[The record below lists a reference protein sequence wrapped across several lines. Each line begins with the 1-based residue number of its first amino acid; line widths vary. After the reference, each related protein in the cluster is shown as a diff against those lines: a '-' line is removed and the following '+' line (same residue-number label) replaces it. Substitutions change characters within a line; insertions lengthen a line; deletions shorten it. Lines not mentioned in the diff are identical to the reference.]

1 MNFEEIKRN
10 YSVYDVAVHKLGL
23 ELTQTS
29 SGEYRGVSPSP
40 GPHNTND
47 ALSISG
53 DMWHDFSTGEGG
65 SVLDLVAYVKFG
77 ATDTHSILE
86 AAKFLSGNSY
96 DSAYWVKRTAQ
107 RDNFCVNVAKWHEA
121 LLKDSQTLD
130 YLHGR
135 GITDET
141 IEKLGLGLVNEY
153 IHIGNELVQEWRLS
167 CPYLDAGGKPI
178 YMASRSLPW
187 AAHEGSPKYHKLKQ
201 NEFLKNSLFG
211 LNTIPLKDSE
221 CDILFVGEGMFDGI
235 SLIQA
240 GYPVLFT
247 IGGAAG
253 KNNDAILLQQ
263 ARRFRRIITAFDI
276 DINLSGQRFTVSYG
290 KKFLREKLN
299 FSCVTGYGEGH
310 KDVSDFYAA
319 GGNVQELIDSAMN
332 GYEFMS
338 RFTFWENTPRSLE
351 GYHPFYSLS
360 ANEKTVMLGEVKKFV
375 HELKRFLPEI
385 QQPSF
390 FGGDMQH
397 VIDALRKYYPPEI
410 IAKFNEPLTA
420 REVLFSMRDEFL
432 DGRHVFFNGSIK
444 GGSYYEYQPAGY
456 WAQMT
461 DADMQGEISAH
472 FRHDIEN
479 KTVAQLTTQVRLVNN
494 RNVMPKFNRKR
505 LWLFQNGVFDFDTG
519 ELREPKPDD
528 YLSWQ
533 VGYSYDAEAE
543 CPTFDKFMA
552 ECAENEPSRIALL
565 TDLLGYIPYENN
577 RLEKIFVLIGEGQN
591 GKSTFCKVLE
601 YLVASVN
608 ERANSQSVTNIQPN
622 TFDKGTELIQLEN
635 SVLNITADID
645 YDLRGCESALKS
657 LASGDTISGNYKFHD
672 TRSFTPRCKLIMT
685 SNRMVRVSDD
695 SYGLRRKLMFIRFAH
710 DFTGNEDTHLTEK
723 LKAELPGI
731 FNKMCRAY
739 KALLE
744 REKELGN
751 RAIRPCIDQE
761 EFMSEFT
768 QTVSPVA
775 AFWAERKEEYIGR
788 EVKKATIFDDFKE
801 YCERNGRFAGAENSF
816 YRSLLRVACDD
827 GITIENNIKHKE
839 GEKQVYYIRFNPPAV
854 VEPITHE
861 TTAQT
866 TMNESETAPNNPPAD
881 GEAITPELAEAQAQP
896 ATIEPE
902 ITAPNTGSGIKWE
915 FDASKYNPDEPTLEQ
930 CIDDGLLELEE

>member
-96 DSAYWVKRTAQ
+96 NSAYWVKRTAQ

-240 GYPVLFT
+240 GYPALFT

-253 KNNDAILLQQ
+253 KDNDAILLQQ

-276 DINLSGQRFTVSYG
+276 DKNLSGQRFTVSYG

-299 FSCVTGYGEGH
+299 FSCVTDYGEGN

-319 GGNVQELIDSAMN
+319 GGNVQELIDSSMN

-338 RFTFWENTPRSLE
+338 RFTFWENTPRTLE

-360 ANEKTVMLGEVKKFV
+360 ANEKGVMLGEVKKFV
-375 HELKRFLPEI
+375 HVLKRFLPEI

-397 VIDALRKYYPPEI
+397 VLDALAEYYPPEA
-410 IAKFNEPLTA
+410 IAKFNEPPTQQ
-420 REVLFSMRDEFL
+420 EVLCSMRDEFL
-432 DGRHVFFNGSIK
+432 DGRHVLFNGSIK
-444 GGSYYEYQPAGY
+444 GGSYFEYQPAGY

-461 DADMQGEISAH
+461 DADMQSEISAH
-472 FRHDIEN
+472 FKHDRDNRTIS
-479 KTVAQLTTQVRLVNN
+479 QLSMMTRLMTTQP
-494 RNVMPKFNRKR
+494 VMPKFNRKR

-552 ECAENEPSRIALL
+552 ECADNEPSRIALL
-565 TDLLGYIPYENN
+565 TDLLGYLPYENN
-577 RLEKIFVLIGEGQN
+577 RLDTLFILIGEGNN
-591 GKSTFCKVLE
+591 GKSTFLHVLE
-601 YLVASVN
+601 SLIRSTN
-608 ERANSQSVTNIQPN
+608 ERANAQSVTNIQPS
-622 TFDKGTELIQLEN
+622 TFDKPTELIQLEG
-635 SVLNITADID
+635 SIANIAYDINP
-645 YDLRGCESALKS
+645 DLRDCESALKS
-657 LASGDTISGNYKFHD
+657 ISSGDVISGNLKFHD
-672 TRSFTPRCKLIMT
+672 TRSFTPRCKMIFA
-685 SNRMVRVSDD
+685 SNRMIRVKDD
-695 SYGLRRKLMFIRFAH
+695 SLGMRRRLKFCKFAN
-710 DFTGNEDTHLTEK
+710 DFTGREDTQLGEK

-731 FNKMCRAY
+731 FNKMFKAY

-744 REKELGN
+744 REKKFGN
-751 RAIRPCIDQE
+751 RAIRPCIDQS
-761 EFMSEFT
+761 EFISEFT
-768 QTVSPVA
+768 QTVSAVA
-775 AFWAERKEEYIGR
+775 AFWAEHKEEFIGR
-788 EVKKATIFDDFKE
+788 EIAKDKLFDDFKE
-801 YCERNGRFAGAENSF
+801 FCERDGRYAGHKFQFHKDLKKAAEN
-816 YRSLLRVACDD
+816 D
-827 GITIENNIKHKE
+827 GITITSPRHKE
-839 GEKQVYYIRFNPPAV
+839 GKKQPAYSVFNPPADDGAKAPEIHQTTDTTTTTAPN
-854 VEPITHE
+854 EPEAVQTE

-866 TMNESETAPNNPPAD
+866 TYSSKRKYDPKAYHPDKDNEQLFEEMLNAD
-881 GEAITPELAEAQAQP
+881 
-896 ATIEPE
+896 
-902 ITAPNTGSGIKWE
+902 S
-915 FDASKYNPDEPTLEQ
+915 
-930 CIDDGLLELEE
+930 LELDE

>member
-1 MNFEEIKRN
+1 MCSMNFEEIKQRF
-10 YSVYDVAVHKLGL
+10 SVYDVATQML
-23 ELTQTS
+23 ELELRPVGG
-29 SGEYRGVSPSP
+29 GEYRGVSIAP
-40 GPHNTND
+40 GSHNTDD

-77 ATDTHSILE
+77 GIDTHSILE
-86 AAKFLSGNSY
+86 AAKFLTGDSY
-96 DSAYWVKRTAQ
+96 DSVYWTKRTTQ
-107 RDNFCVNVAKWHEA
+107 RDKFCTDVAKWHEA
-121 LLKDSQTLD
+121 LLKDAQTLD

-141 IEKLGLGLVNEY
+141 IEKCGLGLVNEY
-153 IHIGNELVQEWRLS
+153 IRIGSELVQEWRLA

-211 LNTIPLKDSE
+211 LNTIPLKDSD
-221 CDILFVGEGMFDGI
+221 CDTLFVGEGMFDAL

-253 KNNDAILLQQ
+253 KDNDRILLQQ

-276 DINLSGQRFTVSYG
+276 DENLSGQRFTVNYG
-290 KKFLREKLN
+290 KQFLREKLN

-319 GGNVQELIDSAMN
+319 GGDVQELINSTVN

-338 RFTFWENTPRSLE
+338 RFTFWETQPRSLS

-360 ANEKTVMLGEVKKFV
+360 ANDKAKALSEVKKFV
-375 HELKRFLPEI
+375 RGLKTFLPEK
-385 QQPSF
+385 QTFDF

-397 VIDALRKYYPPEI
+397 VLDALAEYYPPEM
-410 IAKFNEPLTA
+410 IAKFNEPPTA
-420 REVLFSMRDEFL
+420 QEVLCSMRDEFL
-432 DGRHVFFNGSIK
+432 EGRHISFCGSVK

-456 WAQMT
+456 WARMT
-461 DADMQGEISAH
+461 DADMQSEISAH

-479 KTVAQLTTQVRLVNN
+479 RTIAQLTMMTRLMTTQP
-494 RNVMPKFNRKR
+494 VMPRFNKKK
-505 LWLFQNGVFDFDTG
+505 LWLFQNGVLDLSTG
-519 ELREPKPDD
+519 ELRKPKPEDN
-528 YLSWQ
+528 LSWQ
-533 VGYSYDAEAE
+533 VGYSYDEEAE
-543 CPTFDKFMA
+543 CPTFDKFIA
-552 ECAENEPSRIALL
+552 ECADNEPSRIQYL
-565 TDLLGYIPYENN
+565 TDLLGYLPFENN
-577 RLEKIFVLIGEGQN
+577 RLEKIFVLVGEGQN

-601 YLVASVN
+601 SLISSTN
-608 ERANSQSVTNIQPN
+608 ERDNSQSVTHIQPS

-635 SVLNITADID
+635 SVLNLAYDIS

-657 LASGDTISGNYKFHD
+657 IASGDTISGNLKFHD

-685 SNRMVRVSDD
+685 SNRMIRVNDD
-695 SYGLRRKLMFIRFAH
+695 SYGMRRRLMFCKFAH
-710 DFTGNEDTHLTEK
+710 DFTGHEDTCLIDK

-731 FNKMCRAY
+731 FNKMYKAY

-761 EFMSEFT
+761 EFMSDFS
-768 QTVSPVA
+768 QAVSPVA
-775 AFWAERKEEYIGR
+775 AFWAERKEEYMSCR
-788 EVKKATIFDDFKE
+788 EVKKSEIFDDFKAF
-801 YCERNGRFAGAENSF
+801 CERNSRYAGSESNFHKNLKRLAN
-816 YRSLLRVACDD
+816 DD
-827 GITIENNIKHKE
+827 GISVADVRHRDGNTQPYYSVFSRSGESEAIKHKAPE
-839 GEKQVYYIRFNPPAV
+839 AQ
-854 VEPITHE
+854 
-861 TTAQT
+861 TAQ
-866 TMNESETAPNNPPAD
+866 ETIPQTDSISGVKWKYDPSQYDPDKPP
-881 GEAITPELAEAQAQP
+881 
-896 ATIEPE
+896 
-902 ITAPNTGSGIKWE
+902 
-915 FDASKYNPDEPTLEQ
+915 
-930 CIDDGLLELEE
+930 LELEE

>member
-1 MNFEEIKRN
+1 MNFEQIKKQF
-10 YSVYDVAVHKLGL
+10 SVYDVAVHRLGL

-40 GPHNTND
+40 GPHEHND
-47 ALSISG
+47 GLSISG
-53 DMWHDFSTGEGG
+53 DVWHDFSTNEGG

-77 ATDTHSILE
+77 GVDKHSILE

-96 DSAYWVKRTAQ
+96 DSAYWTKHTAQ
-107 RDNFCVNVAKWHEA
+107 RDNFCVDVAKWHEA
-121 LLKDSQTLD
+121 LLKDSRTLD

-141 IEKLGLGLVNEY
+141 IEKLRLGLINEY
-153 IHIGNELVQEWRLS
+153 IRIDGKLIQEWRLS

-187 AAHEGSPKYHKLKQ
+187 AANEGSPKYHKMKQ

-211 LNTIPLKDSE
+211 LNTIPLKNSD
-221 CDILFVGEGMFDGI
+221 CDTLFIGEGMFDGI

-253 KNNDAILLQQ
+253 KNNDEILLQQ

-276 DINLSGQRFTVSYG
+276 DNNLSGQRFTVSYG
-290 KKFLREKLN
+290 KKFLHEKLN

-319 GGNVQELIDSAMN
+319 GGNVQELIDSSMN

-338 RFTFWENTPRSLE
+338 RYTFWENTPRTLE
-351 GYHPFYSLS
+351 GYYPFYSLS
-360 ANEKTVMLGEVKKFV
+360 ANEKSVMLGEVKKFV
-375 HELKRFLPEI
+375 HALKRFLPEK

-397 VIDALRKYYPPEI
+397 VLDALAEYYPAEI
-410 IAKFNEPLTA
+410 ITKFNKPPTA
-420 REVLFSMRDEFL
+420 HEVLCSMRDDFL

-444 GGSYYEYQPAGY
+444 GGSYYEYQPAGF
-456 WAQMT
+456 WARMT
-461 DADMQGEISAH
+461 DADMQSEISAH

-479 KTVAQLTTQVRLVNN
+479 KTIAQLSMMTRLMTTQP
-494 RNVMPKFNRKR
+494 VMPKFNRKR
-505 LWLFQNGVFDFDTG
+505 LWLLQNGVFDFDTG
-519 ELREPKPDD
+519 ELQEPKPDN

-533 VGYSYDAEAE
+533 VSYNYDAEAE
-543 CPTFDKFMA
+543 CPTFDKFIA
-552 ECAENEPSRIALL
+552 ECADNEPSRIALL
-565 TDLLGYIPYENN
+565 EDLLGYIPYENN

-601 YLVASVN
+601 NLIASVN
-608 ERANSQSVTNIQPN
+608 ERANSKSVTNIWPS
-622 TFDKGTELIQLEN
+622 TLDKGTELIQLAD
-635 SVLNITADID
+635 SIANITYDIP

-657 LASGDTISGNYKFHD
+657 IASGDTISGNLKFHD
-672 TRSFTPRCKLIMT
+672 TQSFTPRCKLIMT
-685 SNRMVRVSDD
+685 SNRMIRVNDD
-695 SYGLRRKLMFIRFAH
+695 SYGLRRKLLFIRFAH
-710 DFTGNEDTHLTEK
+710 DFTGHEDTHLEEK

-731 FNKMCRAY
+731 FNKMYRAH

-744 REKELGN
+744 REKELSN

-761 EFMSEFT
+761 EFMSVFS
-768 QTVSPVA
+768 QTASPVV
-775 AFWAERKEEYIGR
+775 AFWTERKEEYIGR
-788 EVKKATIFDDFKE
+788 EVKKANIFDDFKE

-816 YRSLLRVACDD
+816 HRSLKQVASDD
-827 GITIENNIKHKE
+827 GITIESNIRHKE
-839 GEKQVYYIRFNPPAV
+839 GEKQVYYIRFNSHAQA
-854 VEPITHE
+854 E
-861 TTAQT
+861 T
-866 TMNESETAPNNPPAD
+866 
-881 GEAITPELAEAQAQP
+881 ITPEPTEAEPTEAPQAQP
-896 ATIEPE
+896 ANNEPE
-902 ITAPNTGSGIKWE
+902 AVPNTGKGINRE
-915 FDASKYNPDEPTLEQ
+915 YDASKYNPNEPTLEQ
-930 CIDDGLLELEE
+930 CFDDGLLELEE

>member
-10 YSVYDVAVHKLGL
+10 FSLYDVAVHKLGL
-23 ELTQTS
+23 ELTQIS
-29 SGEYRGVSPSP
+29 NGEYRGVSPSP

-77 ATDTHSILE
+77 ATDTRSILE

-96 DSAYWVKRTAQ
+96 DSVYWEKRTAQ
-107 RDNFCVNVAKWHEA
+107 RNKFCINVAKWHEA

-253 KNNDAILLQQ
+253 KDNDAILLQQ

-276 DINLSGQRFTVSYG
+276 DTNLSGQRFTVSYG

-319 GGNVQELIDSAMN
+319 GGNVQELIDSSMN

-351 GYHPFYSLS
+351 SYHPFYSLS

-375 HELKRFLPEI
+375 HALKRFLPEI

-397 VIDALRKYYPPEI
+397 VIDALREYYPPEA
-410 IAKFNEPLTA
+410 IAKFNEPPTQQ
-420 REVLFSMRDEFL
+420 EVLCSMRDEFL
-432 DGRHVFFNGSIK
+432 DGRHIFFYGTIK
-444 GGSYYEYQPAGY
+444 GGSYYEYQPEGY
-456 WAQMT
+456 WARMT

-472 FRHDIEN
+472 FKHEQDNRTIS
-479 KTVAQLTTQVRLVNN
+479 QLSMMTRLITTQP
-494 RNVMPKFNRKR
+494 VMPNFNRKR

-533 VGYSYDAEAE
+533 VGYSYDAKAE
-543 CPTFDKFMA
+543 CPMFDKFMA
-552 ECAENEPSRIALL
+552 ECADNEPSRIALL
-565 TDLLGYIPYENN
+565 TDLLGYLPFENN
-577 RLEKIFVLIGEGQN
+577 RLDTLFILIGEGCN
-591 GKSTFCKVLE
+591 GKSTFLHVLE
-601 YLVASVN
+601 SLIRSTN
-608 ERANSQSVTNIQPN
+608 KRANTQSVTHIDPS
-622 TFDKGTELIQLEN
+622 TFDKPTELIQLEG
-635 SVLNITADID
+635 SIANIAYDINP
-645 YDLRGCESALKS
+645 DLRGCESALKKIS
-657 LASGDTISGNYKFHD
+657 CGDETSGNLKFHD
-672 TRSFTPRCKLIMT
+672 TQSFTPRCKLIFA
-685 SNRMVRVSDD
+685 SNRMIRVRDD
-695 SYGLRRKLMFIRFAH
+695 SLGMRRRLKFCKFAN
-710 DFTGNEDTHLTEK
+710 DFTGREDTHLREK

-731 FNKMCRAY
+731 FNKMFQAY

-751 RAIRPCIDQE
+751 KAIRPCIDQE
-761 EFMSEFT
+761 EYMSEFS

-775 AFWAERKEEYIGR
+775 AFWAEHKEEYIGR
-788 EVKKATIFDDFKE
+788 EVKKAKIFDNFKE

-827 GITIENNIKHKE
+827 GITIKNNIKHKE
-839 GEKQVYYIRFNPPAV
+839 GEKQFYYIRFNPPADA
-854 VEPITHE
+854 EPIVHE
-861 TTAQT
+861 TTAQQ
-866 TMNESETAPNNPPAD
+866 MNETETA
-881 GEAITPELAEAQAQP
+881 Q
-896 ATIEPE
+896 
-902 ITAPNTGSGIKWE
+902 NTYSGIKCKY
-915 FDASKYNPDEPTLEQ
+915 DAKKYRPDRETTLEQ
-930 CIDDGLLELEE
+930 CIDDGNLELEE

>member
-1 MNFEEIKRN
+1 M
-10 YSVYDVAVHKLGL
+10 
-23 ELTQTS
+23 
-29 SGEYRGVSPSP
+29 
-40 GPHNTND
+40 
-47 ALSISG
+47 
-53 DMWHDFSTGEGG
+53 
-65 SVLDLVAYVKFG
+65 
-77 ATDTHSILE
+77 
-86 AAKFLSGNSY
+86 
-96 DSAYWVKRTAQ
+96 
-107 RDNFCVNVAKWHEA
+107 
-121 LLKDSQTLD
+121 
-130 YLHGR
+130 
-135 GITDET
+135 
-141 IEKLGLGLVNEY
+141 
-153 IHIGNELVQEWRLS
+153 
-167 CPYLDAGGKPI
+167 
-178 YMASRSLPW
+178 
-187 AAHEGSPKYHKLKQ
+187 
-201 NEFLKNSLFG
+201 
-211 LNTIPLKDSE
+211 
-221 CDILFVGEGMFDGI
+221 
-235 SLIQA
+235 
-240 GYPVLFT
+240 
-247 IGGAAG
+247 
-253 KNNDAILLQQ
+253 
-263 ARRFRRIITAFDI
+263 
-276 DINLSGQRFTVSYG
+276 
-290 KKFLREKLN
+290 
-299 FSCVTGYGEGH
+299 
-310 KDVSDFYAA
+310 
-319 GGNVQELIDSAMN
+319 
-332 GYEFMS
+332 
-338 RFTFWENTPRSLE
+338 
-351 GYHPFYSLS
+351 
-360 ANEKTVMLGEVKKFV
+360 
-375 HELKRFLPEI
+375 
-385 QQPSF
+385 
-390 FGGDMQH
+390 
-397 VIDALRKYYPPEI
+397 
-410 IAKFNEPLTA
+410 
-420 REVLFSMRDEFL
+420 
-432 DGRHVFFNGSIK
+432 
-444 GGSYYEYQPAGY
+444 
-456 WAQMT
+456 
-461 DADMQGEISAH
+461 
-472 FRHDIEN
+472 
-479 KTVAQLTTQVRLVNN
+479 
-494 RNVMPKFNRKR
+494 
-505 LWLFQNGVFDFDTG
+505 
-519 ELREPKPDD
+519 
-528 YLSWQ
+528 
-533 VGYSYDAEAE
+533 
-543 CPTFDKFMA
+543 
-552 ECAENEPSRIALL
+552 
-565 TDLLGYIPYENN
+565 
-577 RLEKIFVLIGEGQN
+577 
-591 GKSTFCKVLE
+591 
-601 YLVASVN
+601 VASVN

-881 GEAITPELAEAQAQP
+881 GEAITPESAEAQAQP